1 MNQGLAATAIDI
13 NLSLKEDFVL
23 ILPIKTLERA
33 AFYFKKERVDGVDYK
48 TNCTVRKHESFFL
61 LSPKGFSELSNS
73 RTTHNSK
80 VHYYT
85 STWHCFS
92 CYKRCLAI
100 CMNL

>member
-1 MNQGLAATAIDI
+1 MNQGLVATAIDI

-33 AFYFKKERVDGVDYK
+33 AFRFKKERVDYK
-48 TNCTVRKHESFFL
+48 TKSTVRKHERFFL

-92 CYKRCLAI
+92 CYERCLAI
-100 CMNL
+100 CIDL